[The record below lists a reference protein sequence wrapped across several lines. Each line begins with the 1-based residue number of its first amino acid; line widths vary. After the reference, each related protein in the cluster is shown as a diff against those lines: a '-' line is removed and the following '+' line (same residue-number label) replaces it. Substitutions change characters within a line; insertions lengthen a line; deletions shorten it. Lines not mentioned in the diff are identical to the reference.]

1 MVNRR
6 TSEYLWRH
14 IGHAASYASVQPA
27 FRVMNRYVEVGEV
40 NVPVGVQDDI
50 IRLNV
55 TARRNQSL
63 SVPITGNRSVRG
75 SRSLPVN
82 DLLAVEIVACRRQFS
97 GPEADTPLVDLALAF
112 HMDYM
117 RVNGKDPVTLD
128 QIRDEFSIC
137 YRNKGSRVLTPQVAS
152 EHEIQDEET
161 VVVVLESV
169 SHVHDEWM
177 VNLVKFGVH
186 KPGSNKSAM
195 RNSEPTPLDTDLFE
209 QPSFLDDVGNGSL
222 FGTLRLVDILQRE
235 QFL

>member
-1 MVNRR
+1 
-6 TSEYLWRH
+6 
-14 IGHAASYASVQPA
+14 
-27 FRVMNRYVEVGEV
+27 MNRHVEVGEM
-40 NVPVGVQDDI
+40 NVPVSVQDDI

-63 SVPITGNRSVRG
+63 SAPITGNRLVRG

-82 DLLAVEIVACRRQFS
+82 DLLTVEIVACRRQFS

-161 VVVVLESV
+161 VFVVLESV
-169 SHVHDEWM
+169 SHVYDERM
-177 VNLVKFGVH
+177 VNLIKFGIH
-186 KPGSNKSAM
+186 GSNKSAT
-195 RNSEPTPLDTDLFE
+195 RNSEPTPLDTDLLE
-209 QPSFLDDVGNGSL
+209 
-222 FGTLRLVDILQRE
+222 
-235 QFL
+235 